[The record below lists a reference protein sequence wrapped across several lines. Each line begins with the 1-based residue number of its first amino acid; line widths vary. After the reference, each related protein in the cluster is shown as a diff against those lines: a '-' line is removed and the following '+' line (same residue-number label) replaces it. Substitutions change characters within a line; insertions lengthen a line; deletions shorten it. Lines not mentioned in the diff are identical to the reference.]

1 MNEDRADRVQA
12 ALELLEVMNGGA
24 IPAPERLKGVTADEI
39 ADAENLFGTDLDV
52 SLPLRRRHAA
62 RMAFLVIHAP
72 GAPSIAAA
80 EARLSPQERTAYEA
94 ITGEES

>member
-39 ADAENLFGTDLDV
+39 ADAESLFAIDLDA
-52 SLPLRRRHAA
+52 SLPGRRQYAA
-62 RMAFLVIHAP
+62 RMAFLVRHAP
-72 GAPSIAAA
+72 GAPSIANALDLLTA
-80 EARLSPQERTAYEA
+80 EQLADFEA
-94 ITGEES
+94 ITGEEA